1 MLLFQFSCYFIL
13 VSIRARCRIK
23 LSLITSSDVIKA
35 RNKYTVI
42 KYESVKRLKTKKIEK
57 KSADRLC

>member
-1 MLLFQFSCYFIL
+1 MLLFQFRCYFIL
-13 VSIRARCRIK
+13 VSIRACCRIK

-42 KYESVKRLKTKKIEK
+42 KYKSVTCN
-57 KSADRLC
+57 AP

>member
-42 KYESVKRLKTKKIEK
+42 KYKSVTCN
-57 KSADRLC
+57 AP